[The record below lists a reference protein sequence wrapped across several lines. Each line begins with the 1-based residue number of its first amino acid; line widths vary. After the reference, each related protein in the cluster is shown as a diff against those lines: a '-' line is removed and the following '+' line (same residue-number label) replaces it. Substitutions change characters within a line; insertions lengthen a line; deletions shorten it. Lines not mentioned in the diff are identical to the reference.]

1 MFFSMNIKL
10 QKIETVLLQT
20 SVGFFF
26 LQEFLRFIL
35 NVTLSDILKLEGD
48 QMMWAFQKKKKI
60 NFWYY
65 FSGVFYD
72 AEMYKGLISII
83 DFLKG

>member
-20 SVGFFF
+20 SVGFF

-48 QMMWAFQKKKKI
+48 QMMWAFQKKKI
-60 NFWYY
+60 IFGIILVG
-65 FSGVFYD
+65 FSMMEKCIRD
-72 AEMYKGLISII
+72 
-83 DFLKG
+83 

>member
-20 SVGFFF
+20 SVGFF

-48 QMMWAFQKKKKI
+48 QMMWAFQKKKI
-60 NFWYY
+60 FGIISVG
-65 FSGVFYD
+65 FSMMEKCIRD
-72 AEMYKGLISII
+72 W
-83 DFLKG
+83 FL

>member
-20 SVGFFF
+20 SVGFF

-48 QMMWAFQKKKKI
+48 QMMWAFQKKKI
-60 NFWYY
+60 IIIFGIILVG
-65 FSGVFYD
+65 FSMMEKCIRD
-72 AEMYKGLISII
+72 
-83 DFLKG
+83 

>member
-20 SVGFFF
+20 SVGVF

-35 NVTLSDILKLEGD
+35 NVTLSDILKFEGG
-48 QMMWAFQKKKKI
+48 QMMWAFQKKK
-60 NFWYY
+60 
-65 FSGVFYD
+65 
-72 AEMYKGLISII
+72 
-83 DFLKG
+83 

>member
-1 MFFSMNIKL
+1 MGFS
-10 QKIETVLLQT
+10 
-20 SVGFFF
+20 
-26 LQEFLRFIL
+26 
-35 NVTLSDILKLEGD
+35 
-48 QMMWAFQKKKKI
+48 KKKKI

-72 AEMYKGLISII
+72 GEMYKGLISII

>member
-20 SVGFFF
+20 SVGFF

-35 NVTLSDILKLEGD
+35 NVTLSDILKLEGH
-48 QMMWAFQKKKKI
+48 QMMWAFQKKKKLI
-60 NFWYY
+60 FGIISVG
-65 FSGVFYD
+65 FSMMEKCIRD
-72 AEMYKGLISII
+72 W
-83 DFLKG
+83 FL

>member
-1 MFFSMNIKL
+1 MFFLYEYQVTKNWNSFIAD
-10 QKIETVLLQT
+10 ICW
-20 SVGFFF
+20 FF

-48 QMMWAFQKKKKI
+48 QMMWAFKKKNNN

-65 FSGVFYD
+65 FGGVFYD
-72 AEMYKGLISII
+72 GEM
-83 DFLKG
+83 

>member
-20 SVGFFF
+20 SVGVFFARVSQIHF
-26 LQEFLRFIL
+26 KCYFIRYSKTWRGPDD
-35 NVTLSDILKLEGD
+35 VGFSK
-48 QMMWAFQKKKKI
+48 QKKI

-72 AEMYKGLISII
+72 GEMYKGLISII

>member
-20 SVGFFF
+20 SVGFF

-35 NVTLSDILKLEGD
+35 NVTLSDILKLEGAR
-48 QMMWAFQKKKKI
+48 WCGLFKKNNN

-72 AEMYKGLISII
+72 GEMYKGLISII

>member
-20 SVGFFF
+20 SVGGFFARVSQIHF
-26 LQEFLRFIL
+26 KWRGPDDVGF
-35 NVTLSDILKLEGD
+35 S
-48 QMMWAFQKKKKI
+48 KKKKI

-72 AEMYKGLISII
+72 GEMYKGLISII

>member
-1 MFFSMNIKL
+1 MFFSVNIKL

-20 SVGFFF
+20 SVGVF

-72 AEMYKGLISII
+72 GEMYKGLISII

>member
-20 SVGFFF
+20 SVVFFF
-26 LQEFLRFIL
+26 ARVSQIHLKCNFIRYSKTWRRPDD
-35 NVTLSDILKLEGD
+35 VG
-48 QMMWAFQKKKKI
+48 FKKKI
-60 NFWYY
+60 IIIFGIISVE
-65 FSGVFYD
+65 FSMM
-72 AEMYKGLISII
+72 EKCNKGLISII

>member
-1 MFFSMNIKL
+1 MLFSMNIKL

-20 SVGFFF
+20 SVGFF

-48 QMMWAFQKKKKI
+48 QMMWAFQKKKI
-60 NFWYY
+60 IFGIISVG
-65 FSGVFYD
+65 FSVMEKCIRD
-72 AEMYKGLISII
+72 W
-83 DFLKG
+83 FL

>member
-20 SVGFFF
+20 SVGFF

-48 QMMWAFQKKKKI
+48 QMMWAFKKKNN

-65 FSGVFYD
+65 FGGVFYD
-72 AEMYKGLISII
+72 GEMYKGLISII